1 MVLCSFCFVFLD
13 KMVENLN
20 KSNHLSLVI
29 PIALC
34 SENHHL
40 HVLAGVLV
48 NFLYPELDFVEA
60 SLVGDVV
67 DDQEPHDPAIVT
79 FYCRLVPVIGDDLC
93 M

>member
-48 NFLYPELDFVEA
+48 NFLYPALDFVEA

-79 FYCRLVPVIGDDLC
+79 FYCRLVPVIGV
-93 M
+93 